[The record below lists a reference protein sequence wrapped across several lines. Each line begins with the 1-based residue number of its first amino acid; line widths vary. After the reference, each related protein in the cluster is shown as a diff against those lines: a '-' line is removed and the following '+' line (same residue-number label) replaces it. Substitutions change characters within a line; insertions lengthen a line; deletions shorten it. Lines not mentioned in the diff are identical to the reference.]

1 MNNLK
6 KDELKNILK
15 KNKIKFNTNLKKD
28 ELMKL
33 IKKNKIKIGGQ
44 TGNQNNL
51 NQENNTKGQSPV
63 SVTNNQIREYKN
75 QRQLNDKMKEKR
87 SKWTLGSMGNWTKS
101 MIPGTTTI
109 SRKLRDIRRL
119 KDVETLASFIPRDP
133 VEYAGGNKFYFS
145 KNLWR
150 NLKRN
155 MLILASVPSEKLEE
169 ILLTTINGKTDFS
182 NLKDMVSRSG
192 LLSSDP
198 TKSRIQI
205 EPQIFLPN
213 SNTAQNLR
221 GGKKN
226 NKKNKKN

>member
-44 TGNQNNL
+44 TANQTNSNPQ
-51 NQENNTKGQSPV
+51 NGTQGQSPV
-63 SVTNNQIREYKN
+63 NVTNNQIREYKN
-75 QRQLNDKMKEKR
+75 QRQLNAKMKEKR
-87 SKWTLGSMGNWTKS
+87 SQWTLGAMGNWTKS
-101 MIPGTTTI
+101 FIPGTTTI

-133 VEYAGGNKFYFS
+133 VDYAGRHKFFFTR
-145 KNLWR
+145 NLWR

-155 MLILASVPSEKLEE
+155 ILILASVPSEKLEE
-169 ILLTTINGKTDFS
+169 ILLTTKHGKDDFS
-182 NLKDMVSRSG
+182 SLKDMVSRSG
-192 LLSSDP
+192 LIHTDS
-198 TKSRIQI
+198 KNSRIQI

-213 SNTAQNLR
+213 SNTI
-221 GGKKN
+221 
-226 NKKNKKN
+226 

>member
-44 TGNQNNL
+44 NG
-51 NQENNTKGQSPV
+51 PV
-63 SVTNNQIREYKN
+63 SQEQFENQHK
-75 QRQLNDKMKEKR
+75 LNAIMQEKR
-87 SKWTLGSMGNWTKS
+87 SQGTYGNWAKAWV
-101 MIPGTTTI
+101 PGAQTI
-109 SRKLRDIRRL
+109 SRKTRDITRL

-155 MLILASVPSEKLEE
+155 MLILASVPSDKLEE
-169 ILLTTINGKTDFS
+169 ILLTTKNGKTDFS

-205 EPQIFLPN
+205 EPQIFLSN
-213 SNTAQNLR
+213 SNTTQNLE

>member
-1 MNNLK
+1 
-6 KDELKNILK
+6 
-15 KNKIKFNTNLKKD
+15 
-28 ELMKL
+28 
-33 IKKNKIKIGGQ
+33 
-44 TGNQNNL
+44 
-51 NQENNTKGQSPV
+51 
-63 SVTNNQIREYKN
+63 
-75 QRQLNDKMKEKR
+75 
-87 SKWTLGSMGNWTKS
+87 
-101 MIPGTTTI
+101 
-109 SRKLRDIRRL
+109 
-119 KDVETLASFIPRDP
+119 
-133 VEYAGGNKFYFS
+133 
-145 KNLWR
+145 
-150 NLKRN
+150 